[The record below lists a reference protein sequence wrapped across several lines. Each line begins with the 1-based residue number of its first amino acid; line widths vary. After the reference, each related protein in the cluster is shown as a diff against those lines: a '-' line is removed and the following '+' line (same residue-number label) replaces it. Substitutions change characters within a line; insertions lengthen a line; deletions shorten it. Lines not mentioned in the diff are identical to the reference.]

1 MFKNYMLLGLMAVSG
16 LFFSCTQQ
24 EKNKLEY
31 KYNYQTVEN
40 DPMNT
45 LMYTLDNGLKVYM
58 SVNNAEPRVFT
69 NIAVRTGS
77 KQDPA
82 DATGLAHY
90 LEHMMFKGTSTI
102 GTLDWENE
110 QVLLKEISDL
120 YEKHRNTTDAQER
133 KEIYHLI
140 DSISGVAANYT
151 VANEYD
157 KMISS
162 IGANSTNAYTSVEQT
177 VYVNDIPSN
186 ELNKWLYVE
195 SERFSELVLRL
206 FHTELEAVYEE
217 FNRGKASDSRLA
229 WETLHAG
236 LYENHAYGTQS
247 TIGTSEHLKS
257 PSMEKIHAYFN
268 EKYVPNNMAIV
279 LAGDLNP
286 DETIDLIKKYFGDM
300 KPGEVKPY
308 TFAEEDP
315 ITEPKI
321 IEVTGVEAEFV
332 ELGYRLDGANSR
344 DADLLTITD
353 MLLMNG
359 QAGLVDL
366 NLAQQQKILNPST
379 FPYLIEDYSELI
391 MYGMPR
397 PNQSLDEVTAL
408 LTDQVKKIGNG
419 EFDDWLIDAV
429 IKNLKLDEIRNI
441 ENNSARVRMITQAYT
456 SGISWE
462 DAVNKNDRLRTYT
475 KTDIM
480 EFAKNKLGDRYVA
493 VYKKQGPSMA
503 VSVEKPEITP
513 VSINREDKSSF
524 YKSFDTI
531 PSSRIQPQFVDYKAV
546 ISEEELSNGLEFSYV
561 KNKANDLFN
570 LVYIFDMGSDNDKD
584 LALAIEYLP
593 YLGTANLTAEDLQ
606 KEFYK
611 LGLDFSVN
619 SGSDQVRVS
628 LSGLNESFK
637 QGIELFEQVL
647 TGVQPDQEAYA
658 NFVDGILKERMNSM
672 LNKNQIFY
680 GGMMNYAMYGE
691 DSPIKNILSK
701 EELLNMNTEVLT
713 SKIHELNKYKHQVYY
728 YGPAKKK
735 EVGEIV
741 VKAHKVVTPFEDYP
755 EAIDFE
761 ELEMVD
767 NKVYYMN
774 YDMPQVEMLM
784 LSKGDQF
791 NPDLMSEA
799 YIFNEY
805 FGAGLSSIIFQE
817 IRESK
822 ALAYSAYSFFTTPR
836 KKEDS
841 HYVRAY
847 IGSQVD
853 KLPLAADAML
863 ELMNEM
869 PQAEN
874 NFNSAKDAALKKI
887 ETQRVSD
894 RSVFWSYQAALR
906 RGLDYDIN
914 EKMYTEIEQMD
925 LAQLNTFFNNNIKGN
940 NYSFVVIGD
949 KNKVDQAV
957 LKELGE
963 YQELNMEDIFGYDQ
977 ESDMIPVIP

>member
-1 MFKNYMLLGLMAVSG
+1 MLLGLLAISG
-16 LFFSCTQQ
+16 LITSCSQQ
-24 EKNKLEY
+24 EKDKLEY
-31 KYNYQTVEN
+31 KYDYQTVEN

-45 LMYTLDNGLKVYM
+45 LMYTLDNGLQVYM
-58 SVNNAEPRVFT
+58 SVNNEEPRVFT

-110 QVLLKEISDL
+110 KVLLQEISDL
-120 YEKHRNTTDAQER
+120 YEQHRNTTDPAER

-157 KMISS
+157 KMIGS
-162 IGANSTNAYTSVEQT
+162 IGAKSTNAYTSVEQT
-177 VYVNDIPSN
+177 VYVNDIPAN

-217 FNRGKASDSRLA
+217 FNRGKASDSRLV
-229 WETLHAG
+229 WEALHAG

-308 TFAEEDP
+308 TFVEEEP

-332 ELGYRLDGANSR
+332 ELGYRLDGAGSR
-344 DADLLTITD
+344 DADLLTITE
-353 MLLMNG
+353 MILMNG

-366 NLAQQQKILNPST
+366 NLAQQQKVLNPST

-397 PNQSLDEVTAL
+397 PNQSLDEVTSL
-408 LTDQVKKIGNG
+408 LIDQVNKIGNG
-419 EFDDWLIDAV
+419 EFDDWMIDAA
-429 IKNLKLDEIRNI
+429 IKNLKLREIRNI
-441 ENNSARVRMITQAYT
+441 ESNGARVSMITQSYT
-456 SGISWE
+456 SGIPWS
-462 DAVNKNDRLRTYT
+462 DAVNKYERLKTYT
-475 KTDIM
+475 KKEIQD
-480 EFAKNKLGDRYVA
+480 FAKNKLGDRYVA
-493 VYKKQGPSMA
+493 VYKRQGPSTA
-503 VSVEKPEITP
+503 VAVEKPEITP
-513 VSINREDKSSF
+513 ISINREDKSPF

-531 PSSRIQPQFVDYKAV
+531 PSSRIKPQFVDYKA
-546 ISEEELSNGLEFSYV
+546 IIAEEELSNGLPFSYV
-561 KNKANDLFN
+561 KNKTNDLFN

-584 LALAIEYLP
+584 LALAIDYLP
-593 YLGTANLTAEDLQ
+593 YLGTGNFTAEELQ

-611 LGLDFSVN
+611 LGLEFSVN
-619 SGSDQVRVS
+619 SGSDQIRVT
-628 LSGLNESFK
+628 LSGLNESLE
-637 QGIELFEQVL
+637 QGIELFEQIL
-647 TGVQPDQEAYA
+647 TGVQPDQEAYD
-658 NFVDGILKERMNSM
+658 NYVDGILKERMNSM

-691 DSPIKNILSK
+691 NTPVKNILSK
-701 EELLNMNTEVLT
+701 EELLSMNTEVLT
-713 SKIHELNKYKHQVYY
+713 SKIHDLNKYKHQVYY
-728 YGPAKKK
+728 YGPASKK
-735 EVGEIV
+735 EVGEMV
-741 VKAHKVVTPFEDYP
+741 VNAHKVVTPFEDYP
-755 EAIDFE
+755 EAVDFE

-767 NKVYYMN
+767 NKVFYMN

-784 LSKGDQF
+784 ISKGEKF

-805 FGAGLSSIIFQE
+805 FGAGLSSIVFQE

-863 ELMNEM
+863 ELMSDM

-874 NFNSAKDAALKKI
+874 NFASAKDAALRKI

-894 RSVFWSYQAALR
+894 RRVFWSYQAALK
-906 RGLDYDIN
+906 RGMDYDVN
-914 EKMYTEIEQMD
+914 KKMYSEIQEMD

-949 KNKVDQAV
+949 KNKVDQKV

-963 YQELNMEDIFGYDQ
+963 FKELNMEDIFGYDQ
-977 ESDMIPVIP
+977 ESDMVPVIP